1 MRIVEKK
8 QYNEE
13 FKREALR
20 LQETSGKRVAEV
32 ERELGLRPR
41 LVRQWK
47 VRFRVNGETDSLE
60 LNEVAQLKAELRRVK
75 RELEVVQQERDIL
88 KKTVGIFSKDVQR

>member
-1 MRIVEKK
+1 MNEKK
-8 QYNEE
+8 QYSEE

-32 ERELGLRPR
+32 ERELGLSHG
-41 LVRQWK
+41 LLRQWK
-47 VRFRVNGETDSLE
+47 ARFRITGETDSLE
-60 LNEVAQLKAELRRVK
+60 LNEVEQLKVELRRVK
-75 RELEVVQQERDIL
+75 RELEIVQQERDIL